1 MFIPLASLVGYIDPF
16 LPTFN
21 FNDHFHIV
29 NLQLQRLHVH
39 ILADHV
45 TVSIS

>member
-1 MFIPLASLVGYIDPF
+1 MHVHAIYIDPF

-29 NLQLQRLHVH
+29 NLLQRLHVH